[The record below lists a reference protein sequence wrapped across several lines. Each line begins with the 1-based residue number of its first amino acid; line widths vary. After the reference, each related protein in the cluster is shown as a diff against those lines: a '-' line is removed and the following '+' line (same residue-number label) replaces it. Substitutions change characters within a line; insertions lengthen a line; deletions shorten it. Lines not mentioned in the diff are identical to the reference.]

1 MLFNSIEF
9 IILFPIVVG
18 LYFLIAHRFR
28 WILLLVA
35 SYYFYMA
42 WIPQYILLII
52 FSTLVDYGV
61 CLMMM
66 QTKSQSSC

>member
-9 IILFPIVVG
+9 IILFPIVVS

-42 WIPQYILLII
+42 WIPQYILLE
-52 FSTLVDYGV
+52 T
-61 CLMMM
+61 
-66 QTKSQSSC
+66 